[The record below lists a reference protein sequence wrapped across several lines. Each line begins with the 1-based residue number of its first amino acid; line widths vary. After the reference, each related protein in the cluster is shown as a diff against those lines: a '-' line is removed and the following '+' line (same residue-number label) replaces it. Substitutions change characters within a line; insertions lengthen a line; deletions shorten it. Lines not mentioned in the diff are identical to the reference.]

1 MKKQI
6 QKGFTLIELMI
17 VIAIIGVLAAIAL
30 PAYQVYVG
38 RAQMAE
44 SLQLL
49 DGVKSTVTEY
59 HASQGEWPVD
69 NNTAGI
75 NIDPEKINGNY
86 VKEVRI
92 KSGVITATMKSSG
105 VARAIQ
111 GATVTFKP
119 TASTDGSYKWDCDST
134 AGNQYLPAVC
144 R

>member
-1 MKKQI
+1 MNKQP
-6 QKGFTLIELMI
+6 QRGFTLIELMI
-17 VIAIIGVLAAIAL
+17 VIAIIGVLSAIAL

-44 SLQLL
+44 SFQLL

-59 HASQGEWPVD
+59 HASQGDWPVD

-75 NIDPEKINGNY
+75 NIDPTKINGNY

-92 KSGVITATMKSSG
+92 ASGVITATMKSSG

-111 GATVTFKP
+111 NTTVTFTP
-119 TASTDGSYKWDCDST
+119 AVATDGSYLWDCNSS
-134 AGNQYLPAVC
+134 AGKQYLPAVC